1 MRYFFDMQDTPFS
14 HPFWAATGVR
24 PQLAVLFCADLCT
37 LYLAGLIAYIVRLLI
52 GPIDFY
58 LYKEL
63 FTLLLLGPVFYWAF
77 GTYQSIA
84 LPPHR
89 EIKQLFL
96 ATSLTFLIILA
107 VVFVTKSGDIYSRL
121 VLMGAWGISIIAV
134 PMIRGLL
141 RRRCSRAPWWGR
153 PLVICGQ
160 GPMIDEIWHSLTN
173 NPDRGIYPVEK
184 LSLRTGDP
192 QQAEKL
198 ASCAKKYH
206 KPLILLSPPENNEA
220 VSVQLI
226 ADAAR
231 VFSGVLLSPVYSPRD
246 ARLWIT
252 PRDLGNMVGLL
263 VRQNLLDKRRLR
275 VKRLCDIFLSLVGS
289 TITIPLGLCIA
300 LWIRL
305 DSKGPALYTQ
315 NRVGFGGE
323 TIKVYKFRTM
333 VVDADEVLQ
342 SYLDAHPDFAAE
354 WQSDRKIKQDPRL
367 TRVGRILRKT
377 SLDELPQLWN
387 VLIGNMSLVGPR
399 PIVRDEVD
407 KYGPVFEEYCM
418 VKPGITGLWQI
429 SGRNN
434 TTYAERV
441 RHDHYYVSNWSVWMD
456 LWILARTIPVVIMGK
471 GAY

>member
-1 MRYFFDMQDTPFS
+1 MHDTLFS
-14 HPFWAATGVR
+14 HRLWTILGIR
-24 PQLAVLFCADLCT
+24 PQFAVLLCADLCT
-37 LYLAGLIAYIVRLLI
+37 LYLASLVAYVVRLLL
-52 GPIDFY
+52 GPIDFH

-63 FTLLLLGPVFYWAF
+63 FSLLLLGPVFYCAF

-89 EIKQLFL
+89 EVKQLFL
-96 ATSLTFLIILA
+96 STSLIFLIILA
-107 VVFVTKSGDIYSRL
+107 VVFVTKSDVYSRL
-121 VLMGAWGISIIAV
+121 VLVGAWAISIAAV
-134 PMIRGLL
+134 PLMRGFV
-141 RRRCSRAPWWGR
+141 RRRYAKSPWWGR
-153 PLVICGQ
+153 PLVLCGQ
-160 GPMIDEIWHSLTN
+160 GPMVDDIWQSIAN
-173 NPDRGIYPVEK
+173 SPERGIYPVEK
-184 LSLRTGDP
+184 LAIATGDP
-192 QQAEKL
+192 CQAQTL
-198 ASCAKKYH
+198 AACAKKYY
-206 KPLILLSPPENNEA
+206 KPLILLIPASSSEA
-220 VSVQLI
+220 FSMPLI
-226 ADAAR
+226 ADASR
-231 VFSGVLLSPVYSPRD
+231 VFSGVLVSPAYSPRD
-246 ARLWIT
+246 ARLWLT

-275 VKRLCDIFLSLVGS
+275 VKRLCDIILSILGS
-289 TITIPLGLCIA
+289 CITVPLGLCIG

-315 NRVGFGGE
+315 NRVGYDGE

-333 VVDADEVLQ
+333 VANADAVLQ
-342 SYLDAHPDFAAE
+342 AYLDAHPDYAAE
-354 WQSDRKIKQDPRL
+354 WQNDRKLKQDPRL

-399 PIVRDEVD
+399 PIVREEMK

-434 TTYAERV
+434 TTYEERV